1 MNSVNFDQID
11 KALSNAKGLD
21 IDVKLLHQ
29 ATEMHKKLGQELKI
43 TEFLKTR
50 HHHDNYKDIRN
61 DISKI
66 NNMLTE
72 AEDQSIDIDKD
83 LVAKVNQYCSRL
95 ISERNL
101 RKNRDLLADTISKC
115 DHSQVDKLQ
124 DLIDIAN
131 KNQVEDE
138 YIKNASYLKDQMA
151 GNIKARE
158 TLQMLQAYPERIYP
172 EVEVDPKK
180 KDKKAPPKKRKKKE
194 PPFPYPEWALE
205 IDQTQEKI
213 REMERLKDDK
223 KNLMLDEDFI
233 IKVNEQLERFKK
245 EINFRKQMEEEAR
258 LEAELKAKNK
268 KKKK

>member
-1 MNSVNFDQID
+1 M
-11 KALSNAKGLD
+11 
-21 IDVKLLHQ
+21 KLLHQ

-66 NNMLTE
+66 NNMLSE
-72 AEDQSIDIDKD
+72 ADEQNIDIDKD
-83 LVAKVNQYCSRL
+83 LVAKVNQYCSRM

-115 DHSQVDKLQ
+115 DQTQVEKLQ

-138 YIKNASYLKDQMA
+138 YINNANYLKDQMA

-172 EVEVDPKK
+172 EPEEDPKK
-180 KDKKAPPKKRKKKE
+180 KDKKAPPKKKKKKE
-194 PPFPYPEWALE
+194 PPFPYPEWAIE
-205 IDQTQEKI
+205 IEPTQAKI
-213 REMERLKDDK
+213 REMERLRDDK
-223 KNLMLDEDFI
+223 KNLMLDDEFI
-233 IKVNEQLERFKK
+233 NKVNEQLTRFKK
-245 EINFRKQMEEEAR
+245 EIDFRKKMEEEAR
-258 LEAELKAKNK
+258 LEAELKLKNK